1 MDRKKIVKFNDFSKK
16 IAVITVESKNY
27 HPKV

>member
-16 IAVITVESKNY
+16 IEVNAVEKTIF

>member
-16 IAVITVESKNY
+16 IEVITVESKNF